1 MLIIIFILLLI
12 LSAVFSGSETAFLT
26 HQKAKS
32 MVWFRKRKKNSK
44 KLYYYLRNPDQF
56 LIIILVG
63 NNLINT
69 AYSTVGTLIF
79 INFFTENIVV
89 IILAILILIF
99 GEIFPK
105 IYFNQN
111 SDNSILMITKVIS
124 IAEFILKPLIIIST
138 FVTNLFIKNSKKTDH
153 VTQELF
159 TVHDIDTILEESK
172 GKGHFAQLK
181 HDYITKVL
189 SLNETRIK
197 EIMIP
202 RVDMVAIDVDETVE
216 HLYEQF
222 SDGGHSKVPIF
233 EKSHDNVIGIIFIFD
248 LLKFKYKTIRDYIKP
263 VMMVPDT
270 KRAIDLLIDFRK
282 ENKSVAIAIDEY
294 GGTAGLVTIESLLEV
309 LIGEFDIDFNKS
321 RKLERIIELGENRF
335 RISGRVKID
344 DLIERGIAL
353 PEGNY
358 ETIAGLILDVLG
370 RFPSKNEGVQFG
382 DYEIKPVYIT
392 KKRIVWVELAKTIN

>member
-1 MLIIIFILLLI
+1 MLIILFILLLC
-12 LSAVFSGSETAFLT
+12 LSAIFSGSETAFLT

-32 MVWFRKRKKNSK
+32 LVWYRKQKKNSNR
-44 KLYYYLRNPDQF
+44 LYYYLRNPDQF
-56 LIIILVG
+56 LITILVG

-79 INFFTENIVV
+79 ISFFPENIVV
-89 IILAILILIF
+89 IVLAILILIF

-111 SDNSILMITKVIS
+111 SDNSILFITKIIT
-124 IAEFILKPLIIIST
+124 IAGIVLKPLIIFSS
-138 FVTNLFIKNSKKTDH
+138 FVTNIFIRKKNIDQP
-153 VTQELF
+153 TQELF
-159 TVHDIDTILEESK
+159 TAHDIDTILEESK
-172 GKGHFAQLK
+172 GKGNFAELK
-181 HDYITKVL
+181 HEYITKVL

-202 RVDMVAIDVDETVE
+202 RVDMVAIDVNETVE

-222 SDGGHSKVPIF
+222 AEGGYSKVPAF
-233 EKSHDNVIGIIFIFD
+233 KGSHDNVIGIIFIYD
-248 LLKFKYKTIRDYIKP
+248 MLKHRYKTVREYIKP

-282 ENKSVAIAIDEY
+282 ENKSVAIVLDEY

-321 RKLERIIELGENRF
+321 RKLERIIALDENRF
-335 RISGRVKID
+335 RVSGRVKID
-344 DLIERGIAL
+344 DLIERGFDL

-358 ETIAGLILDVLG
+358 ETIAGLLLDSLG
-370 RFPSKNEGVQFG
+370 RFPAKNEFIEI
-382 DYEIKPVYIT
+382 DHYLIKPVYIT
-392 KKRIVWVELAKTIN
+392 KKRIVWVELVKNNN